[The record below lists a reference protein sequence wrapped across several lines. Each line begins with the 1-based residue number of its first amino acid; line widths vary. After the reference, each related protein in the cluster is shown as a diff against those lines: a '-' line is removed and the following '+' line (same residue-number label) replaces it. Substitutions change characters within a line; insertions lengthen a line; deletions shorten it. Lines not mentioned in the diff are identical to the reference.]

1 MNLLILLAISI
12 MCGCVFGIF
21 VLCCIWYYI
30 TNAKNAANIDER
42 LDDIEARLGVLE
54 DARR

>member
-1 MNLLILLAISI
+1 MNLLILLAIGI
-12 MCGCVFGIF
+12 MCGCIF

-30 TNAKNAANIDER
+30 ANAKNAANIDER

-54 DARR
+54 DTRR